1 MVATRAAPA
10 GPRPGGL
17 AGQRRAGPHGDRLAR
32 AARPRAMTAPAAPAR
47 LSSRAA
53 AGIVIAL
60 WAPYTALNAV
70 FPGPRLTYALGLLIA
85 ALALGAL
92 RLAGVPPRQCFV
104 RLAPLSWPGA
114 ALLAALSTFV
124 PFALL
129 AGRGHPWDW
138 ARTPVYPP
146 ARRLTP

>member
-1 MVATRAAPA
+1 
-10 GPRPGGL
+10 
-17 AGQRRAGPHGDRLAR
+17 
-32 AARPRAMTAPAAPAR
+32 MTAPAAPAR
-47 LSSRAA
+47 LSLRAA
-53 AGIVIAL
+53 AGIVLAL
-60 WAPYTALNAV
+60 WVPYAALNAV
-70 FPGPRLTYALGLLIA
+70 FPGPRLTYGLGLLIA

-129 AGRGHPWDW
+129 AGRGQPWDW
-138 ARTPVYPP
+138 TGTLLYAP
-146 ARRLTP
+146 ASGLP